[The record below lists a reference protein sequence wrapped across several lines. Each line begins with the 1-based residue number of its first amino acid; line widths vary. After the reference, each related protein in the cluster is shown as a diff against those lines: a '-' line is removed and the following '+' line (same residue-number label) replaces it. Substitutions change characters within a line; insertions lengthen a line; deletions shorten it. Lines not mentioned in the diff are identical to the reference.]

1 MMLKQIK
8 NRLSKWKWKERK
20 VIRGMKNRDKT
31 FYVIRRNSKSVG
43 LFSYVLTALGHMKT
57 AEERGYIPVVDMKNY
72 ITPYLDKEHPLNV
85 WEYYFEQ
92 PAGYDLKAI
101 GGSRNIVLASGEV
114 PESFPDFPM
123 LESEEE
129 VLMWR
134 KLFHKYVRLNKETE
148 QYISDIQEKL
158 FKNERILGVLCRG
171 TDYQATKPKG
181 HPIQPEAEQVIT
193 KVQSMMEE
201 KNCTKVYLAT
211 EDQKILQSFREAFGE
226 KLIFPDVQMRPYNEG
241 ELITE
246 IEMERKDDRRLKG
259 LEYLTQI
266 ALLSRCCCLISGRC
280 GGCYGALLMSEGY
293 EEECIWDLG
302 LYQ

>member
-1 MMLKQIK
+1 MLKQIK
-8 NRLSKWKWKERK
+8 NRLSKWKWEERK
-20 VIRGMKNRDKT
+20 VVWGMENKDKT

-72 ITPYLDKEHPLNV
+72 VTPYLNKEHPMNV

-92 PAGYDLKAI
+92 PAGYGLDSI
-101 GGSRNIVLASGEV
+101 SRSRNVVFSSGEV
-114 PESFPDFPM
+114 PESFPDYPM
-123 LESEEE
+123 LESREE

-134 KLFHKYVRLNKETE
+134 SLFHKYIRLNKETE
-148 QYISDIQEKL
+148 EYIDSVQEKL
-158 FKNERILGVLCRG
+158 FKEERILGVLCRG

-181 HPIQPEAEQVIT
+181 HPIQPEVEQVII
-193 KVQSMMEE
+193 KVATMMEE
-201 KNCTKVYLAT
+201 RNCTKVYLAT
-211 EDQKILQSFREAFGE
+211 EVRKILQRFRDTFGD
-226 KLIFPDVQMRPYNEG
+226 KLIFPDVELRPYNDG

-246 IEMERKDDRRLKG
+246 IELKRKDDKRLKG

-266 ALLSRCCCLISGRC
+266 ALLSRCCCLISGKC

-293 EEECIWDLG
+293 EEEFIWNLG
-302 LYQ
+302 LYG